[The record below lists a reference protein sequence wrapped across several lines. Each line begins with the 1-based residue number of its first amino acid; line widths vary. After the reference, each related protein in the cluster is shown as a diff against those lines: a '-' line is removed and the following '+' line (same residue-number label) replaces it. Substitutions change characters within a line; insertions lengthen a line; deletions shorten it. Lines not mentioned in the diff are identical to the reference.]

1 MHLLLVYDPFM
12 LGCWRIFQTVS
23 TVTIRVT
30 ETTTKAQLSCY
41 LVKMLILWAYAQYG
55 QRKSE
60 YEACFHDF
68 MLLIYS

>member
-1 MHLLLVYDPFM
+1 M
-12 LGCWRIFQTVS
+12 S

-30 ETTTKAQLSCY
+30 ETTKKTQLSCY